1 MFVFIE
7 NNFLQHLGYLFTFL
21 ALTIRDVFW
30 LRITLAIAQILLG
43 VYQISIHRYDVVI
56 WNGVFTV
63 VNFYH
68 IVRIMRDRKPV
79 YIPNELQDIYKNIF
93 KNFSSK
99 EFMNFVALGEYK
111 NSNEEQIVEEGQIQ
125 KHLLLILDGSVHVQ
139 REGKHLNTLS
149 RGEFIAEMS
158 LITNEPASA
167 DIFSNKSLKY
177 IAWNQNELRHLQR
190 SNKDLWI
197 KLHNILSQD
206 LINKIK
212 NN

>member
-68 IVRIMRDRKPV
+68 IVRIMKDRKPV
-79 YIPNELQDIYKNIF
+79 YIPNELQDFYKNIHTRPAWRL
-93 KNFSSK
+93 
-99 EFMNFVALGEYK
+99 MNHLKPYSQCQCSELQNAEY
-111 NSNEEQIVEEGQIQ
+111 
-125 KHLLLILDGSVHVQ
+125 
-139 REGKHLNTLS
+139 
-149 RGEFIAEMS
+149 
-158 LITNEPASA
+158 
-167 DIFSNKSLKY
+167 FSNRLVNLPS
-177 IAWNQNELRHLQR
+177 
-190 SNKDLWI
+190 SVVV
-197 KLHNILSQD
+197 
-206 LINKIK
+206 
-212 NN
+212 